1 MMKNNKTNRNNKT
14 RYVAMGVIMALVFSV
29 FGWRLYDLQIA
40 NQETY
45 AAQAEEKKQKTLTLT
60 GSRGKILDRNAVPL
74 AYNQRSFEVQFYR
87 DPSRSTQADREAY
100 TQSIMDVI
108 EIVEKNG
115 KETIDEFWLERNEE
129 GEWQFNTGTT
139 NEAANETRISQWR
152 GNFMLNSTPVE
163 DLFDQLCINYGIP
176 EELSEEEKIKILAI
190 WQEIQMNAYL
200 SKPVTI
206 AYNVDFQTVSE
217 IEARSMDLDGVSI
230 AESSERV
237 YPKGSLAAHVIGYVG
252 KITSEEDLA
261 AYKEKGYSNDALVG
275 QTGIES
281 SMEDQLSPYANNR
294 QGEQVVEVNR
304 RGKIVRQLSYT
315 APVDGDSVQLT
326 LDSQLQA
333 VLEQAL
339 EDNINEINKEQQKI
353 IKSERWQKQNE
364 DILKEYEEQGKEIQL
379 AQTGAAVAM
388 DPNTGEVLAMAS
400 YPSYDLGI
408 LTGTVDKQAWNEVVN
423 DDRYPL
429 LNRAIATRDTPG
441 SIFKL
446 CTALAGLME
455 GVITPET
462 EIYDATT
469 YEGTDV
475 VHPPRCWSSTSHGNQ
490 NVVEAIKNSCNYFF
504 YWTGER
510 LGSTALSKWAA
521 KLGLTS
527 RTGIELPGEVTSFV
541 GNQSMLY
548 DASRAIDDQ
557 YTSKPLYAARMIKQ
571 KLKEIGQDRGIEYDD
586 DRLDR
591 VTKSMLDIVVTTESK
606 SEWAA
611 KIHDILLAD
620 MNLPIEYIRSNYLAN
635 TFQSYLN
642 DLKWTANETIMAA
655 IGQSITQITPIAAAR
670 YVSAIVNGG
679 TVYDAQ
685 IVDKVISPDGDIVL
699 DKQPSV
705 VTQIEGA
712 DEYFELIRE
721 GMRDVTSTEYDGT
734 AAEYYANTKYPMGAK
749 TGTSQR
755 TELDIENNSWH
766 VAFGPYD
773 DPQIVVVVYIQN
785 GYAGGRSSPTAITT
799 ITSYLD
805 SLAEEEDTK
814 ISKANTLAD

>member
-100 TQSIMDVI
+100 TQSIMEVI

-611 KIHDILLAD
+611 K
-620 MNLPIEYIRSNYLAN
+620 S
-635 TFQSYLN
+635 
-642 DLKWTANETIMAA
+642 TIFCWR
-655 IGQSITQITPIAAAR
+655 I
-670 YVSAIVNGG
+670 
-679 TVYDAQ
+679 
-685 IVDKVISPDGDIVL
+685 
-699 DKQPSV
+699 
-705 VTQIEGA
+705 
-712 DEYFELIRE
+712 
-721 GMRDVTSTEYDGT
+721 
-734 AAEYYANTKYPMGAK
+734 
-749 TGTSQR
+749 
-755 TELDIENNSWH
+755 
-766 VAFGPYD
+766 
-773 DPQIVVVVYIQN
+773 
-785 GYAGGRSSPTAITT
+785 
-799 ITSYLD
+799 
-805 SLAEEEDTK
+805 
-814 ISKANTLAD
+814 

>member
-1 MMKNNKTNRNNKT
+1 MQNNKTNRNNQT

-100 TQSIMDVI
+100 TQSIMEVI

-353 IKSERWQKQNE
+353 IKTERWQKQNE

-423 DDRYPL
+423 DERYPL

>member
-100 TQSIMDVI
+100 TQSIMEVI

-353 IKSERWQKQNE
+353 IKTERWQKQNE

-475 VHPPRCWSSTSHGNQ
+475 VHPPSCWSSTSHGNQ

>member
-1 MMKNNKTNRNNKT
+1 MQNNKTNRNNQT

-100 TQSIMDVI
+100 TQSIMEVI

-353 IKSERWQKQNE
+353 IKTERWQKQNE

-423 DDRYPL
+423 DERYPL

-670 YVSAIVNGG
+670 YVSAVVNGG

>member
-100 TQSIMDVI
+100 TQSIMEVI

-353 IKSERWQKQNE
+353 IKTERWQKQNE

-379 AQTGAAVAM
+379 AQSGAAVAM

-475 VHPPRCWSSTSHGNQ
+475 VHPPSCWSSTSHGNQ

-642 DLKWTANETIMAA
+642 DLKWTANETIMAD

>member
-100 TQSIMDVI
+100 TQSIMEVI

-163 DLFDQLCINYGIP
+163 NLFDQLCINYGIP

>member
-1 MMKNNKTNRNNKT
+1 MQNNKTNRNNKT

-100 TQSIMDVI
+100 TQSIMEVI

-139 NEAANETRISQWR
+139 NEKANETRISQWR

-353 IKSERWQKQNE
+353 IKTERWQKQNE

-423 DDRYPL
+423 DERYPL

>member
-1 MMKNNKTNRNNKT
+1 MQNNKTNRNNKT

-87 DPSRSTQADREAY
+87 DPSRSTQADRKAY
-100 TQSIMDVI
+100 TQSIMEVI

-353 IKSERWQKQNE
+353 IKTERWQKQNE

-423 DDRYPL
+423 DERYPL

>member
-100 TQSIMDVI
+100 TQSIMEVI

-139 NEAANETRISQWR
+139 NEKANETRISQWR

-353 IKSERWQKQNE
+353 IKTERWQKQNE

-423 DDRYPL
+423 DERYPL

-446 CTALAGLME
+446 CTALAGLMG

-475 VHPPRCWSSTSHGNQ
+475 VHPPSCWSNTSHGNQ

-670 YVSAIVNGG
+670 YVSAVVNGG

-734 AAEYYANTKYPMGAK
+734 AAKYYANTKYPMGAK

>member
-100 TQSIMDVI
+100 TQSIMEVI

-353 IKSERWQKQNE
+353 IKTERWQKQNE

-379 AQTGAAVAM
+379 AQSGAAVAM

-462 EIYDATT
+462 EIYDAHT

-475 VHPPRCWSSTSHGNQ
+475 VHPPSCWSSTSHGNQ

>member
-100 TQSIMDVI
+100 TQSIMEVI

-353 IKSERWQKQNE
+353 IKTERWQKQNE

-379 AQTGAAVAM
+379 AQSGAAVAM

-441 SIFKL
+441 SIFKV

-462 EIYDATT
+462 EIYDAHT

-475 VHPPRCWSSTSHGNQ
+475 VHPPSCWSSTSHGNQ

-773 DPQIVVVVYIQN
+773 DPRIVVVVYIQN

>member
-100 TQSIMDVI
+100 TQSIMEVI

-749 TGTSQR
+749 TGTSER

>member
-100 TQSIMDVI
+100 TQSIMEVI

-353 IKSERWQKQNE
+353 IKTERWQKQNE
-364 DILKEYEEQGKEIQL
+364 DILKEYKEQGKEIQL
-379 AQTGAAVAM
+379 ARSGAAVAM

-400 YPSYDLGI
+400 YPSYDLSI

-462 EIYDATT
+462 EIYDAHT

-475 VHPPRCWSSTSHGNQ
+475 VHPPSCWSSTSHGNQ

-670 YVSAIVNGG
+670 YVSAVVNGG

-734 AAEYYANTKYPMGAK
+734 AAKYYANTKYPMGAK

-785 GYAGGRSSPTAITT
+785 GYAGGMSSPTAITT

>member
-1 MMKNNKTNRNNKT
+1 MKNNKTNRNNKT

-100 TQSIMDVI
+100 TQSIMEVI

-139 NEAANETRISQWR
+139 NEKANETRISQWR

-353 IKSERWQKQNE
+353 IKTERWQKQNE

>member
-1 MMKNNKTNRNNKT
+1 MKNNKTNRNNKT

-100 TQSIMDVI
+100 TQSIMEVI

-139 NEAANETRISQWR
+139 NEKANETRISQWR

-353 IKSERWQKQNE
+353 IKTERWQKQNE

-475 VHPPRCWSSTSHGNQ
+475 VHPPKCWSSTSHGNQ

>member
-1 MMKNNKTNRNNKT
+1 MQNNKTNRNNQT

-100 TQSIMDVI
+100 TQSIMEVI

-462 EIYDATT
+462 EIYDAHT

-475 VHPPRCWSSTSHGNQ
+475 VHPPSCWSSTSHGNQ

-527 RTGIELPGEVTSFV
+527 RTGIELPGEATSFV

>member
-100 TQSIMDVI
+100 TQSIMEVI

-333 VLEQAL
+333 VVEQAL

>member
-100 TQSIMDVI
+100 TQSIMEVI

-475 VHPPRCWSSTSHGNQ
+475 VHPPKCWSSTSHGNQ

>member
-100 TQSIMDVI
+100 TQSIMEVI

-353 IKSERWQKQNE
+353 IKTERWQKQNE

>member
-100 TQSIMDVI
+100 TQSIMEVI

-237 YPKGSLAAHVIGYVG
+237 YLKGSLAAHVIGYVG

-475 VHPPRCWSSTSHGNQ
+475 VHPPKCWSSTSHGNQ

>member
-1 MMKNNKTNRNNKT
+1 MQNNKTNRNTQT

-100 TQSIMDVI
+100 TQSIMEVI

-475 VHPPRCWSSTSHGNQ
+475 VHPPSCWSNTSHGNQ